1 MREGGKALFL
11 MPSKL
16 AYGSAGY
23 YSIPGYTPLLFEV
36 DLVKVK
42 KR

>member
-1 MREGGKALFL
+1 MREGRKALFL

-23 YSIPGYTPLLFEV
+23 YGIPGYTPLLFEV
-36 DLVKVK
+36 VLVKAK